1 MNYTQ
6 DKFLRDSRALAYLTC
21 VDVVKGLDAGTS
33 ALRPEPVTLLKMPV
47 RVPYDALKRIV
58 ETFIPRPMP
67 NPNFTKYD
75 GREA

>member
-6 DKFLRDSRALAYLTC
+6 DKFQRDSRALAYLTC
-21 VDVVKGLDAGTS
+21 VDVAKGLDAGTS
-33 ALRPEPVTLLKMPV
+33 ALRPAPCVLLKMPV
-47 RVPYDALKRIV
+47 RVPRDVMKRIV

>member
-1 MNYTQ
+1 MQHTL
-6 DKFLRDSRALAYLTC
+6 DTFMRDSRALAYLTC
-21 VDVVKGLDAGTS
+21 IDVRKGLNAGTS

-47 RVPYDALKRIV
+47 RVPYDVLKRITG
-58 ETFIPRPMP
+58 TFIPRPMP